1 MVPLVSPL
9 TVADFAVGAGDRVA
23 ATVPSERV
31 TVSLW
36 PVMVAPP
43 SVADGDHVT
52 ANDPDRGT
60 TEVIIG
66 GLGGCASKGTPGT
79 DGRLAGPVPTLLDA
93 VIVTW

>member
-1 MVPLVSPL
+1 
-9 TVADFAVGAGDRVA
+9 
-23 ATVPSERV
+23 
-31 TVSLW
+31 
-36 PVMVAPP
+36 
-43 SVADGDHVT
+43 VADGDHVT